1 MCTNIY
7 LNINIYIY
15 IYTSSIYIYLRS
27 PSYWRYKP
35 TERYPWGTT
44 MCYLGYPWIAWCKD
58 ISPWNDVNEGV
69 RRRVSSADGETK
81 IESPNASRMFQLDM
95 ARREP
100 QFCSSFDEPF
110 WNNFFSGYTFL
121 THTARKNALFCRQ
134 KVHIFDLKTM
144 KAATTRYSGTQWNAV
159 ERRGTVG
166 YRVLKSIRHPL
177 YRMVPP
183 SDVNVGL

>member
-1 MCTNIY
+1 
-7 LNINIYIY
+7 
-15 IYTSSIYIYLRS
+15 
-27 PSYWRYKP
+27 
-35 TERYPWGTT
+35 

-110 WNNFFSGYTFL
+110 WNNFFF
-121 THTARKNALFCRQ
+121 R
-134 KVHIFDLKTM
+134 VHISNPHRHFLSFLASCWELQKRAVLQAESSHFRSQDHEGS
-144 KAATTRYSGTQWNAV
+144 YDSVQWNAV

>member
-1 MCTNIY
+1 
-7 LNINIYIY
+7 
-15 IYTSSIYIYLRS
+15 
-27 PSYWRYKP
+27 
-35 TERYPWGTT
+35 

-110 WNNFFSGYTFL
+110 WNKFFSGYTFL

-159 ERRGTVG
+159 ERLDIGFLSQLGIHCTG
-166 YRVLKSIRHPL
+166 WC
-177 YRMVPP
+177 PP
-183 SDVNVGL
+183 VMWTLVYKPHEYYSYICHKP